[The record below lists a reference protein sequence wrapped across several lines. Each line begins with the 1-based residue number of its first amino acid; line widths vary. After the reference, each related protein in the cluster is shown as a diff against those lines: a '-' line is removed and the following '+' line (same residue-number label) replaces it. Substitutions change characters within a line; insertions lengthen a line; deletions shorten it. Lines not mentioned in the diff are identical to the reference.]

1 MEFKDYYKTLGVSR
15 DATAEEIKKT
25 FRRLARK
32 YHPDVSKETDA
43 EKKMQEVNEAYT
55 VLSDPEKR
63 AAYDQLGQ
71 GRGFQAGS
79 DFQPPPGWDAGFE
92 FSGRG
97 FSGAQAAD
105 FSDFF
110 AELFGRQ
117 TGFGARQARQRMRGE
132 DHHAKIMLDLEDTY
146 HGASRSLTLR
156 VPKLDNQGR
165 TLLTEHTL
173 NVRIPKGVHAGQVI
187 RLAGQGSPGMA
198 GEAAG
203 DLFLEVQF
211 NPHSRYRIEKKD
223 VYATL
228 PITPWEAALGA
239 TVKIPVP
246 DGMVEVRI
254 PENSQSGRKLRLK
267 GRGIPAAIPGDL
279 YLVLEVVLPPATA
292 PKAREFY
299 QKMAQELAFNPRQ
312 NLGV

>member
-15 DATAEEIKKT
+15 DATAEEIKKAY
-25 FRRLARK
+25 RRLARK

-43 EKKMQEVNEAYT
+43 EQKMKEVNEANA

-71 GRGFQAGS
+71 GRGFQPGS

-92 FSGRG
+92 FRG
-97 FSGAQAAD
+97 QGSNGAQAAD

-110 AELFGRQ
+110 AELFGKQ
-117 TGFGARQARQRMRGE
+117 MGAGARQAHQRMRGE
-132 DHHAKIMLDLEDTY
+132 DHHAKIVLDLEDTY
-146 HGASRSLTLR
+146 HGATRSLTLR
-156 VPKLDNQGR
+156 MPKLDSQGR
-165 TLLTEHTL
+165 TVLADHML
-173 NVRIPKGVHAGQVI
+173 NVRIPKGVHGGQVI
-187 RLAGQGSPGMA
+187 RLAGQGGPGHS

-203 DLFLEVQF
+203 DLFLEVHF
-211 NPHSRYRIEKKD
+211 KPHTRYRIENKD
-223 VYATL
+223 IYATL
-228 PITPWEAALGA
+228 PVAPWEAALGA

-246 DGMVEVRI
+246 DGQVEVRV

-267 GRGIPAAIPGDL
+267 GRGIPAATPGDL
-279 YLVLEVVLPPATA
+279 YLVLEVVLPPATT
-292 PKAREFY
+292 PKEREFY
-299 QKMAQELAFNPRQ
+299 QTMAQELAFNPRQ